1 MNKTNLAKSIAYVL
15 VVAGVFLLLFSVI
28 IPKAEPIF
36 GPIQT
41 TKKDSNLKEVI
52 HYVAIGDSLTEGI
65 GDTTDLGGFVPIAA
79 QAISDQFQLNGI
91 EVDNFGKSGDRS
103 DQILKRIKKNAEI
116 QDALETADIISITV
130 GGNDLMKALKVDM
143 LNNVTV
149 DMFNKP
155 MKTYQK
161 QLQNIFNEIRTYN
174 QTAPIYVL
182 GIYNPFYLY
191 FPEITEMQTIVD
203 NWNDATEEIVDQ
215 EELGH
220 FIPINNLLYKGIDG
234 DVGVTGDD
242 ANSTNS
248 GSSTSDDITND
259 ALFEE
264 DHFHPNNL
272 GYQLMA
278 GAFRDEVIRTQDEW
292 LYKSGSG
299 RSNE

>member
-1 MNKTNLAKSIAYVL
+1 MNKMNLAKSTAYVIA
-15 VVAGVFLLLFSVI
+15 VAVLSLLLFSFI

-36 GPIQT
+36 GPTST
-41 TKKDSNLKEVI
+41 TKKDPDLKEVI

-65 GDTTDLGGFVPIAA
+65 GDTTNSGGFVPIAA

-103 DQILKRIKKNAEI
+103 DQILKRIKKNEEI
-116 QDALETADIISITV
+116 QEALETADIISITV
-130 GGNDLMKALKVDM
+130 GGNDLMKALKVDI

-149 DMFNKP
+149 EMFNKP
-155 MKTYQK
+155 MQTYQK
-161 QLQNIFNEIRTYN
+161 QLQNIFTEIRAYN
-174 QTAPIYVL
+174 QDASIYVL

-215 EELGH
+215 EDLGH

-234 DVGVTGDD
+234 DIGVTGEDVNT
-242 ANSTNS
+242 ANS
-248 GSSTSDDITND
+248 GSSTSGAITND

-292 LYKSGSG
+292 LYKTGSRG
-299 RSNE
+299 SNE